1 MRKLHSLLSVVLP
14 LLALIVIVKGAYVRL
29 SDAGLGCPDWP
40 GCYGQFLVPATA
52 QDISDTAKLAAR
64 PLETGKAWREM
75 IHRYLAS
82 SLGALILLL
91 AASAWLTRQRRGLT
105 MALLLVPLVILQG
118 LLGMWT
124 VTLMLKPLIVVAHL
138 LGGFTLLA
146 LLWWNLLEVWQC
158 PRRESLTGLRRFA
171 ALAMVILGLQVFLG
185 GWTSANYA
193 ALACTDFPRC
203 QGQWWPTVDFHNA
216 FILWRGLG
224 VNYEFGVLETP
235 ARTAIHVAH
244 RAGAFLVILVGLGLF
259 LYARRVADARG
270 CRIAWCILALLALQ
284 VMLGITNVMRGL
296 PLPVAVMHNGV
307 AALLLLGLVTLF
319 HYASPVGGGQDRKQ

>member
-1 MRKLHSLLSVVLP
+1 MLSVVLP

-52 QDISDTAKLAAR
+52 QEIIDTSKLAAR

-91 AASAWLTRQRRGLT
+91 AASAWFTRQRRALT
-105 MALLLVPLVILQG
+105 MSLLLVPLVILQG

-158 PRRESLTGLRRFA
+158 PRHESLTGLRRFVE
-171 ALAMVILGLQVFLG
+171 LAMVILGVQVFLG

-244 RAGAFLVILVGLGLF
+244 RAGACLVILVGLGLF
-259 LYARRVADARG
+259 VYARRVADAHGR
-270 CRIAWCILALLALQ
+270 RIAWCILALLALQ
-284 VMLGITNVMRGL
+284 VVLGITNVMRGL

-319 HYASPVGGGQDRKQ
+319 HYASPLGGGQDRKQ

>member
-1 MRKLHSLLSVVLP
+1 MRKFHYWLSVVLP
-14 LLALIVIVKGAYVRL
+14 LLTLIVILKGAYVRL

-40 GCYGQFLVPATA
+40 GCYGQFLVPASA
-52 QDISDTAKLAAR
+52 QEISDTSKLAAR

-91 AASAWLTRQRRGLT
+91 AASAWFTRRRRGLT

-171 ALAMVILGLQVFLG
+171 ALAMVILGVQVFLG

-270 CRIAWCILALLALQ
+270 RRIAWCILALLALQ

>member
-1 MRKLHSLLSVVLP
+1 MRKLHSLLSIVLP

-52 QDISDTAKLAAR
+52 QEISDTSKLAAR

-91 AASAWLTRQRRGLT
+91 AASAWFTRRRRGLT

-171 ALAMVILGLQVFLG
+171 ALAMVILGVQVFLG

-244 RAGAFLVILVGLGLF
+244 RAGACLVILVSLGLF
-259 LYARRVADARG
+259 AYARRVADAHGR
-270 CRIAWCILALLALQ
+270 RIAWCILALLALQ
-284 VMLGITNVMRGL
+284 VVLGITNVMRGL